1 MGRSSPGTITTG
13 SLRTVMG
20 GGAVCTSS
28 DAEALVT
35 RFRTVME
42 YVVAGFKASTWT
54 CINLTQEARK
64 NEFVREYYKNK
75 S

>member
-1 MGRSSPGTITTG
+1 
-13 SLRTVMG
+13 MG

-64 NEFVREYYKNK
+64 NEFVREYYTK
-75 S
+75 